1 MLEKRP
7 LSIRLI
13 LFFENYVRGMCMGR
27 LLIILFSPPWQS
39 ENTDTVY
46 EFARAALEEG
56 HEVTVFCD
64 VDALYNLMINQILP
78 DMMTPGGKMA
88 KLIESGVQIHAC
100 GESARLRG
108 IDPQTNL
115 IKGTIRSSLG
125 RLAELMEKH
134 DRIVAFG

>member
-1 MLEKRP
+1 
-7 LSIRLI
+7 
-13 LFFENYVRGMCMGR
+13 MGR
-27 LLIILFSPPWQS
+27 LLLILFSPPWQS

-64 VDALYNLMINQILP
+64 IDALYNLMTSQILP
-78 DMMTPGGKMA
+78 NMATPAGKMA
-88 KLIESGVQIHAC
+88 KLIEIGVQIQAC

-108 IDPQTNL
+108 IDLQTNL
-115 IKGTIRSSLG
+115 IKGAVRSSLG
-125 RLAELMEKH
+125 KLAESMEKH

>member
-1 MLEKRP
+1 MR
-7 LSIRLI
+7 
-13 LFFENYVRGMCMGR
+13 R

-64 VDALYNLMINQILP
+64 FDALYNLMASQILP
-78 DMMTPGGKMA
+78 NMTTPASKMA
-88 KLIESGVQIHAC
+88 KLIRLGVQILAC
-100 GESARLRG
+100 VESARLRG
-108 IDPQTNL
+108 IDLQNNL
-115 IKGTIRSSLG
+115 IEGAGRSSLG

>member
-1 MLEKRP
+1 
-7 LSIRLI
+7 
-13 LFFENYVRGMCMGR
+13 MGR